1 MRRGRTTTHENGR
14 RFIKPNCGQTGSL
27 RVSKLHYETSNRWSN
42 CMLKDIVEVQPLD
55 GHRLHLRFE
64 DKIEG
69 VVDIAQLVQFTG
81 VFAPLAERD
90 FFARVRAD
98 PDLGTIV
105 WPNGADL
112 DPDVLY
118 ALVANEALP
127 LVSPLI
133 TGEENLPDKV

>member
-1 MRRGRTTTHENGR
+1 
-14 RFIKPNCGQTGSL
+14 
-27 RVSKLHYETSNRWSN
+27 
-42 CMLKDIVEVQPLD
+42 MLKDIVEVQPLD

-90 FFARVRAD
+90 YFARVRAD

-105 WPNGADL
+105 WPNGADQ

-127 LVSPLI
+127 SFEPAAPATLRS
-133 TGEENLPDKV
+133 